1 MQDGVGSW
9 RPVLINDYDEETQ
22 KYSGYWDSEA
32 VEEREYVE
40 LSRINL
46 LYNSEDPRIFA
57 QRVAQAH
64 SERIYADSQIRY
76 NFFIDFMPVQ
86 ELADLDTEQKARIMK
101 MATASREL
109 K

>member
-22 KYSGYWDSEA
+22 KYSGYCDSEA